1 MCEYTIVLV
10 LWKPHGKLLQATLK
24 SPSQLQVLRLKPNTF
39 PSHWLGFIRESGISV
54 FVHSVTEHLLASASD
69 VSSPGPFITLCLAL
83 SSVPGLRQEGQT
95 KLRLPINTF
104 HLTSGLSLSVCNH
117 YWEIVNISC
126 NSPTESIQFNGFSYI
141 RRAVKP
147 SAESF
152 LGHFHHL
159 KKKPYNIPSPQVPQ
173 PKRTNNQLSVSL
185 DLPILGIFI

>member
-159 KKKPYNIPSPQVPQ
+159 KKKPYNIPSPQSSSA
-173 PKRTNNQLSVSL
+173 KENQ
-185 DLPILGIFI
+185 